1 MVRSLRQ
8 RSGIMIS
15 LAAVTVVMVIPLLWL
30 VLESFKTNAEID
42 AYPLNIWPR
51 TWTLSGFSAI
61 FVQAGLGR
69 AYLNSIGIAVV
80 TVASVLLTSSLG
92 GYAFAWLRFP
102 GRKYGF
108 YFVLSTTMLPFV
120 TLLIPLYVV
129 MSKVHLVDSY
139 VGLWLPGAVSA
150 FGIFLCRQFVYS
162 IPLDLFSAAQVD
174 GAGDGRIYWQIVLPL
189 LKPAL
194 AVVGIF
200 TFLATFN
207 SYLWPLVMLS
217 NPHLFTLPMVLAN
230 ASSSFGISNY
240 SAVIAGSLL
249 TCIPTIVVFLVFQRQ
264 LVRGIAL
271 TGLNL

>member
-1 MVRSLRQ
+1 MV
-8 RSGIMIS
+8 
-15 LAAVTVVMVIPLLWL
+15 
-30 VLESFKTNAEID
+30 
-42 AYPLNIWPR
+42 
-51 TWTLSGFSAI
+51 
-61 FVQAGLGR
+61 AG
-69 AYLNSIGIAVV
+69 SC
-80 TVASVLLTSSLG
+80 
-92 GYAFAWLRFP
+92 LRF
-102 GRKYGF
+102 R
-108 YFVLSTTMLPFV
+108 
-120 TLLIPLYVV
+120 
-129 MSKVHLVDSY
+129 D
-139 VGLWLPGAVSA
+139 
-150 FGIFLCRQFVYS
+150 FLCRQFVYS
-162 IPLDLFSAAQVD
+162 IPIDLFSAAQVD